1 MRAERTIADQ
11 IRTALYLRKFCGRSL
26 MQDREVCSLLGGL
39 DRHIETTQRA
49 MVNAGIVKVCADC
62 ATNGEGTC
70 CGVRTGYKCGSVL
83 LLINLLLGRTLPSV
97 PADSHLCHFLAKHGC
112 ALRARHVICVNF
124 LCQRLRDVFPHNILC
139 NVQEIAGCEIDT
151 LFVLEE
157 CIKKRIGV
165 AMLIRAQK
173 Q

>member
-1 MRAERTIADQ
+1 MI
-11 IRTALYLRKFCGRSL
+11 
-26 MQDREVCSLLGGL
+26 QDRDVCSLLGGL

-49 MVNAGIVKVCADC
+49 MVNAGIVKECADC
-62 ATNGEGTC
+62 AINGEGTC
-70 CGVRTGYKCGSVL
+70 CGVSTGYKSGSVL
-83 LLINLLLGRTLPSV
+83 LLINLLLGRSLPFV
-97 PADSHLCHFLAKHGC
+97 PADAHSCHFLTKHGC

-139 NVQEIAGCEIDT
+139 TVQEIAGREIDT

-157 CIKKRIGV
+157 CINKKIGV
-165 AMLIRAQK
+165 ATLIIAQR

>member
-1 MRAERTIADQ
+1 M
-11 IRTALYLRKFCGRSL
+11 GW
-26 MQDREVCSLLGGL
+26 L

-49 MVNAGIVKVCADC
+49 MVNTGIVKECADC
-62 ATNGEGTC
+62 AMTGEGTC
-70 CGVRTGYKCGSVL
+70 CGVRTGYKSGSVL

-97 PADSHLCHFLAKHGC
+97 PADANFCHFLVKHGC

-124 LCQRLRDVFPHNILC
+124 LCQRLRDVFPHNKLC
-139 NVQEIAGCEIDT
+139 NVQEIAGREIDT

-157 CIKKRIGV
+157 SINKKIGV
-165 AMLIRAQK
+165 ATLIRSQK

>member
-1 MRAERTIADQ
+1 
-11 IRTALYLRKFCGRSL
+11 
-26 MQDREVCSLLGGL
+26 MQDIEVCSLLGGL
-39 DRHIETTQRA
+39 NRHIETTQRA
-49 MVNAGIVKVCADC
+49 MVNAGIVKECADC
-62 ATNGEGTC
+62 AMNGEGTC
-70 CGVRTGYKCGSVL
+70 CGIRTGYKCGSVL
-83 LLINLLLGRTLPSV
+83 LLVNLLLGRTLPSV

-139 NVQEIAGCEIDT
+139 NVQEISGCEIDT

-165 AMLIRAQK
+165 ATLIRSQK

>member
-1 MRAERTIADQ
+1 
-11 IRTALYLRKFCGRSL
+11 
-26 MQDREVCSLLGGL
+26 MQDREVCSLLGEL
-39 DRHIETTQRA
+39 DRHIETTQKA
-49 MVNAGIVKVCADC
+49 MVDAGIVKECADC
-62 ATNGEGTC
+62 AINGEGTC

-139 NVQEIAGCEIDT
+139 NMQEIAGCELDT

-157 CIKKRIGV
+157 CIKKRIG
-165 AMLIRAQK
+165 AATLIRAQK